1 MRLTMN
7 VQNRNKSEYV
17 TTSSPPFHRGQ
28 GAKEAHPL
36 LMGEKPPTAVRRAA
50 NQNSLI
56 ASGNHTNIYYG
67 NALVP
72 KNQLYSSK

>member
-1 MRLTMN
+1 MN

-17 TTSSPPFHRGQ
+17 TTSSPPFRRGQ
-28 GAKEAHPL
+28 GAKETHPL

-56 ASGNHTNIYYG
+56 ASGNHTNVYYG